1 MINSSSPAKFQEY
14 DQLTYPVLWLCRM
27 CNWGCQWRMK
37 KMCAEWE
44 LRCKLKV
51 WSIKLSFIILTSVFP
66 KYNHQSFSTKPA
78 SVWNILCMMSILTLQ
93 LRCVQGFWKLYVNL
107 RGKLWLWLGLCPR
120 AGCWRK
126 FGEWIAKRAFYP
138 PTVRFQHSWIQILF
152 LRDLVHIK
160 RRVAVHRSTFHL
172 HIQLLTNNLDPPSR
186 HIHSTIAQVALTCEL
201 TALPISA
208 PPAVHPTAVIGLPS
222 LEESLGLP
230 TSMKIFTIPAKWCRW
245 CLPTK
250 ASSGGDIQ

>member
-1 MINSSSPAKFQEY
+1 
-14 DQLTYPVLWLCRM
+14 
-27 CNWGCQWRMK
+27 MK

-51 WSIKLSFIILTSVFP
+51 WSIKLYFIILTSVFP

-78 SVWNILCMMSILTLQ
+78 SVWNILCMMSILTSQ

-107 RGKLWLWLGLCPR
+107 RGKLWLWLGLSPR
-120 AGCWRK
+120 VGCWRK

-201 TALPISA
+201 TALPTSA

-250 ASSGGDIQ
+250 ASSGGHIQ